1 MDRRIRVEM
10 VIRQVREEVNNMIPK
25 KGMIKVSDAFE
36 RIVHWCLAI
45 SCIILMISGLGMM
58 FHSFNFL
65 AIPVGGLKN
74 LKLIHNFTG
83 LIFIPSLFFA
93 ILVWW
98 KEAGVLDLPDDFE
111 WIKCAGGYLW
121 HVENPPETG
130 KYNVGQKAFF
140 LAIAGFGIIMI
151 ISGLIMWFPL
161 SFSAGMVRFMC
172 FLHALGFFV
181 IFPFFFVHLYLGTIG
196 VPGSAPAIFTGY
208 VTRSWCEKQC
218 PKWLREMEETG
229 KLEIY
234 GEEKAVPEHH

>member
-1 MDRRIRVEM
+1 
-10 VIRQVREEVNNMIPK
+10 
-25 KGMIKVSDAFE
+25 MIKATDGFE
-36 RIVHWCLAI
+36 RIVHWCMAI
-45 SCIILMISGLGMM
+45 SCLILMISGLGMM

-74 LKLIHNFTG
+74 LKLIHNFSG
-83 LIFIPSLFFA
+83 LVFIPSLFSA

-140 LAIAGFGIIMI
+140 LAVAGFGIINI

-161 SFSAGMVRFMC
+161 SFSSGTVRFMY

-181 IFPFFFVHLYLGTIG
+181 IFPFFFVHLYLGTVG
-196 VPGSAPAIFTGY
+196 VPGSVSAILTGW
-208 VTRSWCEKQC
+208 VTRSWAEKQC
-218 PKWLREMEETG
+218 PKWLREMEESG
-229 KLEIY
+229 KLKVSE
-234 GEEKAVPEHH
+234 

>member
-1 MDRRIRVEM
+1 M
-10 VIRQVREEVNNMIPK
+10 
-25 KGMIKVSDAFE
+25 
-36 RIVHWCLAI
+36 AI
-45 SCIILMISGLGMM
+45 SCLILMISGLGMM

-74 LKLIHNFTG
+74 LKLIHNFSG
-83 LIFIPSLFFA
+83 LVFIPSLFSA

-140 LAIAGFGIIMI
+140 LAVAGFGIINI

-161 SFSAGMVRFMC
+161 SFSSGTVRFMY

-181 IFPFFFVHLYLGTIG
+181 IFPFFFVHLYLGTVG
-196 VPGSAPAIFTGY
+196 VPGSVSAILTGW
-208 VTRSWCEKQC
+208 VTRSWAEKQC
-218 PKWLREMEETG
+218 PKWLREMEESG
-229 KLEIY
+229 KLKVSE
-234 GEEKAVPEHH
+234 

>member
-1 MDRRIRVEM
+1 MGRRIRVEI
-10 VIRQVREEVNNMIPK
+10 VIRQIREEVNKMIPK

-45 SCIILMISGLGMM
+45 SCIVLMISGLGMM

-74 LKLIHNFTG
+74 LKLVHNFTG
-83 LIFIPSLFFA
+83 LIFIPSLLFA

-161 SFSAGMVRFMC
+161 SFSTGIVRFMY

-208 VTRSWCEKQC
+208 VTRSWCNKQC
-218 PKWLREMEETG
+218 PKWLREMEESG

-234 GEEKAVPEHH
+234 GEEKAVSEH